1 MTPIVAEPA
10 VLSLESG
17 AVMPMSVD
25 LDDSRGRRR
34 DRSQPRASA
43 SSLRTDESST
53 LRGRSRHRAV
63 SPHTQSSRTSTLS
76 STRQLLLQ
84 NRLRDTRREHC
95 PSRKQSP
102 SGQSI
107 LMRRQ
112 RSRSR
117 TRTSQFELDVY
128 RPSDHT
134 SSLRREVFMDAEVAA
149 EAQVA

>member
-1 MTPIVAEPA
+1 MTPIISEPA
-10 VLSLESG
+10 VLSLEPA
-17 AVMPMSVD
+17 AVMHTPLD

-102 SGQSI
+102 AGQSVF
-107 LMRRQ
+107 MRRQ

-117 TRTSQFELDVY
+117 TRTSQLELDMY
-128 RPSDHT
+128 RPGDHT
-134 SSLRREVFMDAEVAA
+134 SSLRREVFLDAETAA
-149 EAQVA
+149 EAQVL